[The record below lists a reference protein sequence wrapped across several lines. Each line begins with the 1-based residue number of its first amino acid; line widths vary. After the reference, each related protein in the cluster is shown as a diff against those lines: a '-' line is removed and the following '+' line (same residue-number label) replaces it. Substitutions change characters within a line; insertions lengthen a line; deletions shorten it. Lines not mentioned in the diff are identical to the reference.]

1 LTGISELIDRLKE
14 KEVRRVALQFPA
26 GLKRQSIGIAAG
38 LRDAGF
44 EVIISGDPCYGACD
58 LALDL
63 LEWADLLVHFGH
75 TPVMFH
81 PGVMYEPWPVDFDIS
96 SVETALP
103 YLREDR
109 IGLLTT
115 VQHTHLIP
123 GITAFLRSKGIEA
136 VVSEGNG
143 RTPFPGQ
150 VLGCSYQ
157 AARIEGINEFLFI
170 GTGVFHPVGVSLAT
184 GVRVIALDP
193 FTGTAGEV
201 NPDRFLR
208 KRFALIEKARNAQ
221 NFGVIFSQKSG
232 QCRRHLAEELAAL
245 SCDAFLVSMREVSP
259 DEMLNLGFECYINTA
274 CPRLSYD
281 DQIRFPVPVL
291 APAEFEILCG
301 KRSWDDYRIDE
312 I

>member
-1 LTGISELIDRLKE
+1 M
-14 KEVRRVALQFPA
+14 V
-26 GLKRQSIGIAAG
+26 
-38 LRDAGF
+38 
-44 EVIISGDPCYGACD
+44 ISGDPCYGACD

-123 GITAFLRSKGIEA
+123 ESSLFSVRRNRSGCFGGER
-136 VVSEGNG
+136 ED
-143 RTPFPGQ
+143 PFPGQ

-157 AARIEGINEFLFI
+157 AARIEGINEFLFV

-281 DQIRFPVPVL
+281 DQIRFPVPCWPL
-291 APAEFEILCG
+291 QNSKFSAENVPGRTIELT
-301 KRSWDDYRIDE
+301 RSDR
-312 I
+312 